1 MSNKFKVMM
10 LSVVLAI
17 GASACS
23 FAFHYRGLLPEKI
36 GVSRHVLTDDVFR
49 VREGCGVAIFEL
61 SESTLN
67 QIKEQGLSFFE
78 GATRARSYD
87 PDKDRYNGLK
97 SYEECRETS
106 MLEEDSPYHKFWIG
120 LSCASNLDESLHK
133 AIFSAVSTQGSYYTG
148 NYEAGLVVIPK
159 MRLVILSYEG

>member
-36 GVSRHVLTDDVFR
+36 GVSRHVLIDDVFM

-61 SESTLN
+61 SENTLN

-78 GATRARSYD
+78 GATRARSYN

-97 SYEECRETS
+97 SYEEWRETP
-106 MLEEDSPYHKFWIG
+106 MLFENSPNHKFWIG
-120 LSCASNLDESLHK
+120 LSCASNLDESLRE
-133 AIFSAVSTQGSYYTG
+133 AILSAISVQGSYYTG
-148 NYEAGLVVIPK
+148 HYEAGLVVIPK